1 MRKALILAIAMA
13 AAAWGLLAPPLA
25 QEQAYHH
32 FADTRALLGI
42 ANAADTVSNAAF
54 LVVGLLGLA
63 FLWRERA
70 ANSRMRFASPHEL
83 HAYGVFFAGVAL
95 TSFGSAYY
103 HLAPDDARL
112 VWDRLPMTIA
122 FMSLVAAVAGER
134 IDPRWASVLLW
145 PLVLLGI
152 ASVAY
157 WRWSAVAGTENLWPY
172 LAVQFGSI
180 AVVLAMALLFPSRY
194 TRGGVI
200 FWLAA
205 AYGLAKLFEIYDREI
220 FALLDGVSGHTL
232 KHLAAASGVYLLL
245 RALRRRVPVP
255 PVHGMFSARSAA
267 YDLPSRGKP

>member
-1 MRKALILAIAMA
+1 MRKALILAIALA

-42 ANAADTVSNAAF
+42 VNAADTLSNAAF
-54 LVVGLLGLA
+54 LVVGLMGLA

-70 ANSRMRFASPHEL
+70 SGSRMRFESPREL
-83 HAYGVFFAGVAL
+83 RAYWVFFAGVAL

-112 VWDRLPMTIA
+112 VWDRLPMTVA

-134 IDPRWASVLLW
+134 IDRRWASVLLW
-145 PLVLLGI
+145 PLVLLGL

-157 WRWSAVAGTENLWPY
+157 WRWSAAAGTENLWPY

-180 AVVLAMALLFPSRY
+180 AVVLAISLLFPSRY
-194 TRGGVI
+194 SRGGVI

-205 AYGLAKLFEIYDREI
+205 AYGLAKLFEVYDREM
-220 FALLDGVSGHTL
+220 FALLHWVSGHTL
-232 KHLAAASGVYLLL
+232 KHLAAAGGVYLLL
-245 RALRRRVPVP
+245 HALRRRTPVP
-255 PVHGMFSARSAA
+255 PARGMFSVRGVA
-267 YDLPSRGKP
+267 YDLPAGGES